1 MWGGSGCQA
10 GGAPERNSTP
20 GRCAYG
26 YGGAVKWFAQIG
38 ATDWNL
44 YDEGRGER

>member
-10 GGAPERNSTP
+10 GVPQNAGTVRLWLRGS
-20 GRCAYG
+20 RQ
-26 YGGAVKWFAQIG
+26 AVAQVG